1 MVRVLDYLAGRPD
14 ERFGVS
20 DLARRLELSKPTC
33 LGIVTSLTDA
43 GYLVRDPG
51 DKTYRLGP
59 SLITLGHKAQESMRV
74 SPAAREELRRLSAR
88 FGVTAALSGVI
99 DDRITLLDL
108 VAPTGAR
115 PGVEVGQ
122 SYPFAPPVGLMF
134 VLWDDEAER
143 NWLAKDAD
151 DPAAHGHRAAQQGDR
166 RMPCR
171 RLPRRTPDRGR
182 AAAVLVDGGHVRHPA
197 RRTARAAWRVGVRHR
212 RAGVPARREHAQQR
226 HDISVISAP
235 VYDHYQR
242 QVMVASMHIGK
253 SLTDAEITER
263 AKALVAT
270 ADAVT
275 AQLGGV
281 KPALWRRDSSYAGK
295 LRGGFK
301 RLMQQRVVRTGW
313 TVVRRGLRR
322 VFSIGVFRGVCC

>member
-1 MVRVLDYLAGRPD
+1 MSASPAVPSGRASPPTDRVVGILDFLAGRPD
-14 ERFGVS
+14 ARFGVS
-20 DLARRLELSKPTC
+20 ELARRVGLSKPTC

-43 GYLVRDPG
+43 GYLVRDPA

-74 SPAAREELRRLSAR
+74 SPAAREQLRRLSSR
-88 FGVTAALSGVI
+88 YGVTAALSAVV

-108 VAPTGAR
+108 VAPTGVR

-143 NWLAKDAD
+143 NWLAMQPTIPLRTDVDRLGRVIASCRAD
-151 DPAAHGHRAAQQGDR
+151 GYLVERQTAGG
-166 RMPCR
+166 R
-171 RLPRRTPDRGR
+171 RLYSLMAGMPTDLPDELRALLGELVSDIGERVYLRDEAQGTHKRRS
-182 AAAVLVDGGHVRHPA
+182 A
-197 RRTARAAWRVGVRHR
+197 RS
-212 RAGVPARREHAQQR
+212 
-226 HDISVISAP
+226 DISVISAP

-253 SLTDAEITER
+253 PLTDNEISER
-263 AKALVAT
+263 ARAVVAT

-275 AQLGGV
+275 AQLGG
-281 KPALWRRDSSYAGK
+281 A
-295 LRGGFK
+295 K
-301 RLMQQRVVRTGW
+301 RS
-313 TVVRRGLRR
+313 
-322 VFSIGVFRGVCC
+322 FS

>member
-1 MVRVLDYLAGRPD
+1 MEQSTGRASPPTARVVRVLDFLADRPE

-20 DLARRLELSKPTC
+20 ELARRLGLSKPTC
-33 LGIVTSLTDA
+33 LGIVTSLADA
-43 GYLVRDPG
+43 GYLVRDPS

-59 SLITLGHKAQESMRV
+59 SLITLGHKAQESLRV

-88 FGVTAALSGVI
+88 FGVTAALSGVV
-99 DDRITLLDL
+99 DERITLLDL
-108 VAPTGAR
+108 VAPAGVR

-134 VLWDDEAER
+134 VLWDEEAER
-143 NWLAKDAD
+143 NWLAKEPTIPLRTNTQRVNRVIEVCRAD
-151 DPAAHGHRAAQQGDR
+151 GYLVERLTAGG
-166 RMPCR
+166 R
-171 RLPRRTPDRGR
+171 RLYSLMAGMSANLPDELR
-182 AAAVLVDGGHVRHPA
+182 ALLGELVSDIGE
-197 RRTARAAWRVGVRHR
+197 RVYLRDENR
-212 RAGVPARREHAQQR
+212 QKR

-242 QVMVASMHIGK
+242 QVMVASMHIGE

-263 AKALVAT
+263 ARALVKT

-281 KPALWRRDSSYAGK
+281 KPRR
-295 LRGGFK
+295 
-301 RLMQQRVVRTGW
+301 
-313 TVVRRGLRR
+313 
-322 VFSIGVFRGVCC
+322 

>member
-1 MVRVLDYLAGRPD
+1 MASPHSPGRASPPTERVVRVLDFLAGRP
-14 ERFGVS
+14 ERRFGVS
-20 DLARRLELSKPTC
+20 ELARRVGLSKPTC
-33 LGIVTSLTDA
+33 LGIVTALTEA
-43 GYLVRDPG
+43 GYLVRDPA

-88 FGVTAALSGVI
+88 FGVTAALSAVI

-108 VAPTGAR
+108 VAPAGAR

-143 NWLAKDAD
+143 DWLAREPTIPLRTNTERFNRVVAECRAD
-151 DPAAHGHRAAQQGDR
+151 GYLVERLTPGG
-166 RMPCR
+166 R
-171 RLPRRTPDRGR
+171 RLYALMAGMTTNLPDELRALLAELVSDIGERVYLRGENSHGRT
-182 AAAVLVDGGHVRHPA
+182 
-197 RRTARAAWRVGVRHR
+197 
-212 RAGVPARREHAQQR
+212 R

-242 QVMVASMHIGK
+242 QVMVTSMHIGK
-253 SLTDAEITER
+253 ALTDSEITER
-263 AKALVAT
+263 ARAVVTT

-275 AQLGGV
+275 RQLGGV
-281 KPALWRRDSSYAGK
+281 KP
-295 LRGGFK
+295 
-301 RLMQQRVVRTGW
+301 VRST
-313 TVVRRGLRR
+313 
-322 VFSIGVFRGVCC
+322 